1 MLVHVSFVYVCMCVH
16 VYVCMYMCMGEC
28 ARKRNKTNNF
38 MAKCFVQFETNVKTH
53 VRDTVNTPAS
63 KKRKR
68 ELMRT

>member
-1 MLVHVSFVYVCMCVH
+1 MHIYLSGQKITNKLNFYNILQERETKQIILWQKILYYFSFI
-16 VYVCMYMCMGEC
+16 
-28 ARKRNKTNNF
+28 KN
-38 MAKCFVQFETNVKTH
+38 NVKTH